1 MKFWFAF
8 EEKWKSFDYPNFK
21 NEQLTIPNVFPT
33 FFAFSSFETT
43 RWPLDEFFQDSKEL
57 IDKYYNQKANQYFGL
72 IDSFNYQGHD
82 YDNSKN
88 VTYLVGCYSFH
99 IVIEKC
105 KDSKMKKND
114 SICERNVCSIFKKE
128 K

>member
-1 MKFWFAF
+1 MNNL
-8 EEKWKSFDYPNFK
+8 Y
-21 NEQLTIPNVFPT
+21 LTFFLL
-33 FFAFSSFETT
+33 FFAFSSFETK
-43 RWPLDEFFQDSKEL
+43 RIYYKKRPCSSSYYVKCSPDGLDNFHNDNGEL
-57 IDKYYNQKANQYFGL
+57 IEKYYNQKANQYFGL

-88 VTYLVGCYSFH
+88 VTYIVGCYSFH